1 MEKQR
6 GKYIVKYTLIKQS
19 TQHNSDRQEMDIRN
33 KTTVIVHE
41 NITVTQD

>member
-1 MEKQR
+1 MERQR

-19 TQHNSDRQEMDIRN
+19 TQHTSDGQEMDTRN
-33 KTTVIVHE
+33 KTTVIFHE